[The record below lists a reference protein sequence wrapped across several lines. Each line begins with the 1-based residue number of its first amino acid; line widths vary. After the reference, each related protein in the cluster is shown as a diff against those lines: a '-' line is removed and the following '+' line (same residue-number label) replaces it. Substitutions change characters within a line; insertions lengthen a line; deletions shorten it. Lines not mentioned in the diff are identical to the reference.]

1 MDLET
6 TLASGLSYF
15 FCAAVAMVL
24 VLIVVVVVTTACG
37 SSSYCSAVADLETTA
52 TVADADATTDVSKLI
67 SLESFCLYRQKL
79 FIFLHMKSYIFLTL
93 VFGRKYDSF

>member
-37 SSSYCSAVADLETTA
+37 SSSYCSAVVVLETTA
-52 TVADADATTDVSKLI
+52 TVADATTDVSKLI